1 MEEWYCFKC
10 KEKME
15 EGEVNLVYGDMK
27 LPGAFGVKCPKC
39 GVEYLLEEFVLTQVN
54 EGEKMLEA
62 K

>member
-1 MEEWYCFKC
+1 MAQWYCFKC

-15 EGEVNLVYGDMK
+15 EGEVFLKYKDLV

-39 GVEYLLEEFVLTQVN
+39 DAQYLLEEFVLTQVN
-54 EGEKMLEA
+54 EGEKMLES

>member
-1 MEEWYCFKC
+1 MGQWHCFKC

-15 EGEVNLVYGDMK
+15 EGEVHLKYKDLD

-39 GVEYLLEEFVLTQVN
+39 GAEYLLEEFVLTQVN

>member
-1 MEEWYCFKC
+1 MEWYCFKD

-15 EGEVNLVYGDMK
+15 EGEVHLKYKDLD